1 MANKSNPSFIV
12 RSRKTTDRRPELCWM
27 NISVE
32 KLKKAA
38 KLDGAEYYFHC
49 HVGDEDFSYRLNAR
63 QLLETFKDKKV
74 RTKRSRGRDAHSFY
88 IEYGTGELVHSLSD
102 CHLHEEEN
110 TICKL
115 EFCKK
120 GKVGKIE
127 KTKTLEEIFSES
139 KLEKAMTWHER
150 KLLAK
155 LIAKTA
161 IFATVE
167 DFEEDK
173 RQAKHPHIRRKHAH
187 EKQGWKGNEYLDD
200 NTYPN
205 AQMKAVAAKRYNL
218 APRGYTTCHIWEQ
231 TCYDTRYHTCIANLV
246 LLPSAIASLSD
257 FDKQI
262 QDILKF
268 RAWELFKWSP
278 SGKRVPKPSHYPV
291 NWVDFTPKQKKT
303 KKEKSFK

>member
-12 RSRKTTDRRPELCWM
+12 GSRKATDRRPDLCWM
-27 NISVE
+27 NIGVE

-38 KLDGAEYYFHC
+38 KLGKEDYYFHC
-49 HVGDEDFSYRLNAR
+49 YVGDEEFDYYLNAQ

-74 RTKRSRGRDAHSFY
+74 RIKRSKGRDAYSFY
-88 IEYGTGELVHSLSD
+88 IQYGTGELVHSLSE

-115 EFCKK
+115 KREKN
-120 GKVGKIE
+120 GKIGE
-127 KTKTLEEIFSES
+127 IKKIEEISAEKELENALKS
-139 KLEKAMTWHER
+139 KER
-150 KLLAK
+150 KLLAE

-161 IFATVE
+161 IFATAE

-187 EKQGWKGNEYLDD
+187 EKRGWKGDEYLDD

-205 AQMKAVAAKRYNL
+205 AQMKAMGAKRYNL
-218 APRGYTTCHIWEQ
+218 APRSYTTCHIWEQ
-231 TCYDTRYHTCIANLV
+231 TCYDTRCHTCIANLV

-278 SGKRVPKPSHYPV
+278 SGKPVPRPDDYPRG
-291 NWVDFTPKQKKT
+291 WAYPQAFGKRGDKQ
-303 KKEKSFK
+303 

>member
-12 RSRKTTDRRPELCWM
+12 RSWKATDRRPDLCWM
-27 NISVE
+27 NIGVE

-38 KLDGAEYYFHC
+38 KLGKEDYYFHC
-49 HVGDEDFSYRLNAR
+49 CVGDEDFNYCLNA
-63 QLLETFKDKKV
+63 QHLLETFKGKKV
-74 RTKRSRGRDAHSFY
+74 RIKRSKRKDAYNFY
-88 IEYGTGELVHSLSD
+88 IEYGTGELVHSLSE
-102 CHLHEEEN
+102 CHLHEKEN

-115 EFCKK
+115 KREKN
-120 GKVGKIE
+120 GKIGE
-127 KTKTLEEIFSES
+127 IKRIEEISAEKELENVLKS
-139 KLEKAMTWHER
+139 KER

-161 IFATVE
+161 IFATAE

-187 EKQGWKGNEYLDD
+187 EKRGWKGDEYLDD

-205 AQMKAVAAKRYNL
+205 AQMKAMAAKRYNL
-218 APRGYTTCHIWEQ
+218 APRSYTTCHIWEQ

-278 SGKRVPKPSHYPV
+278 SGKRVPKPSHYPT
-291 NWVDFTPKQKKT
+291 NWVYPQAFGKRGDGQ
-303 KKEKSFK
+303 